1 MSIWSRLTASPASVP
16 SLARRADDPKSSLI
30 WEAFKADTE
39 PKRSTQLDE
48 FEARRD
54 ALLAQIRR
62 GPQVKA
68 VQTQKKAEV
77 AEPKDFVED
86 QGGVY

>member
-1 MSIWSRLTASPASVP
+1 MVKIDRVTGKRVFSGEPGS
-16 SLARRADDPKSSLI
+16 DPKSSLI

-39 PKRSTQLDE
+39 PKRSTQIDE

-54 ALLAQIRR
+54 ALIAQLRR
-62 GPQVKA
+62 GPA
-68 VQTQKKAEV
+68 VQKVERREKAQT
-77 AEPKDFVED
+77 AEPKDFVEE

>member
-1 MSIWSRLTASPASVP
+1 MVKIYRVTGK
-16 SLARRADDPKSSLI
+16 RAFAGMPGDDPKSSLI

-54 ALLAQIRR
+54 ALVTQLRR
-62 GPQVKA
+62 GPQVKQAEAQTKSEAA
-68 VQTQKKAEV
+68 V
-77 AEPKDFVED
+77 PNNFVEE